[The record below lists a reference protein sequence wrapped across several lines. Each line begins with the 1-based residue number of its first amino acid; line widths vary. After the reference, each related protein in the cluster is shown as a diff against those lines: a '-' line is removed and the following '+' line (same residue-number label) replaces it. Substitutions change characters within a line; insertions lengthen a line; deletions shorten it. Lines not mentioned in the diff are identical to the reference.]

1 MKNPYIS
8 QVLSIQEEV
17 KKQLP
22 YGLKTTGNL
31 MLEFMS
37 KSNDEQQ
44 RDTAAFIKASKK
56 MPEMIVVFDFA
67 MSLLKHDVTPIR
79 ESIYDT
85 GIDGKKELNDHWADK
100 YGIDDSHKD
109 NAKAYNLF
117 NWLVLR
123 LPAKEKMKKLGLI
136 LKNV

>member
-1 MKNPYIS
+1 MNNPYIS

-22 YGLKTTGNL
+22 YGLETTGNL

-37 KSNDEQQ
+37 KSEDEQQ

-56 MPEMIVVFDFA
+56 MLEMIMVFDFA
-67 MSLLKHDVTPIR
+67 MSLLQHDVISIR

-85 GIDGKKELNDHWADK
+85 GIDGNKRTE
-100 YGIDDSHKD
+100 
-109 NAKAYNLF
+109 
-117 NWLVLR
+117 
-123 LPAKEKMKKLGLI
+123 
-136 LKNV
+136 